1 MRMPDGIWLPFRD
14 VFEHDRRPVRDREE
28 RLSRLFLS
36 DSVSARAQAR
46 RITEESARYNIGNV
60 DRTVNVPT
68 LALTLLTDPLR
79 DGFVFGDAG
88 RNDGLRVISYRED
101 RRPTLIRTTG
111 GRSLPISGRF
121 WIDEATGRIERTE
134 LIAEDEDIE
143 AKILVLYRNEAD
155 AGMWVPIRMEE
166 EYELKR
172 EISEVRGEASYSRFR
187 RFAVNTRE
195 EVATDEV
202 AK

>member
-1 MRMPDGIWLPFRD
+1 MPDGVWLPFRD

-28 RLSRLFLS
+28 RLSGLFLS
-36 DSVSARAQAR
+36 DPGTARAQAR

-60 DRTVNVPT
+60 DRTINVPT

-79 DGFVFGDAG
+79 DGFVFGDSG
-88 RNDGLRVISYRED
+88 PDGNRRIISYRED

-111 GRSLPISGRF
+111 GRSLPIAGRF

-134 LIAEDEDIE
+134 LLAEDEAIE
-143 AKILVLYRNEAD
+143 AEILVTYRADAD
-155 AGMWVPIRMEE
+155 AGMWVPVRMDEK
-166 EYELKR
+166 YLLKR
-172 EISEVRGEASYSRFR
+172 ESSEVRGQAGYSRFR

-195 EVATDEV
+195 DVATDAV